1 MSAKETSKA
10 EPKIAH
16 TLPEANATAH
26 KALELAEAL
35 KTRMEKGPGLLEQSA
50 ENVSWFG
57 LIFSGIVII
66 CMLGTATG
74 RLYQKYN
81 RLANVGDIWEI
92 FAYMITAT
100 VFLGLYFGT
109 AIKHMILGRYVIY
122 YALFLASFALGLA
135 IFMNLVAVRSRL
147 LPH

>member
-1 MSAKETSKA
+1 MSGKETTKQPGHTSPAIINA
-10 EPKIAH
+10 EVHDTMTRVK
-16 TLPEANATAH
+16 
-26 KALELAEAL
+26 KLEERLDS
-35 KTRMEKGPGLLEQSA
+35 PGLLERSA

-57 LIFSGIVII
+57 LIFSGIVVI

-122 YALFLASFALGLA
+122 YALYLATFALGLA
-135 IFMNLVAVRSRL
+135 IFINLVAVRSRI
-147 LPH
+147 LPQ

>member
-1 MSAKETSKA
+1 MSTAAAPPHTDPKKINA
-10 EPKIAH
+10 EVHEVKDRVDEI
-16 TLPEANATAH
+16 
-26 KALELAEAL
+26 
-35 KTRMEKGPGLLEQSA
+35 EKKMGKGAGLLERSA

-74 RLYQKYN
+74 RLYQKY
-81 RLANVGDIWEI
+81 RKLADVGDIWEI

-100 VFLGLYFGT
+100 VFLGLYFST

-122 YALFLASFALGLA
+122 YALFLATLALGLA
-135 IFMNLVAVRSRL
+135 IFINLVAVRSRI
-147 LPH
+147 LPQ

>member
-1 MSAKETSKA
+1 MATEHKGPMEIKET
-10 EPKIAH
+10 
-16 TLPEANATAH
+16 NAVAH
-26 KALELAEAL
+26 KALGLAEDL
-35 KTRMEKGPGLLEQSA
+35 KKRMDKSPGLLEQSA
-50 ENVSWFG
+50 KNVSWFG
-57 LIFSGIVII
+57 LIFSGVVII

-74 RLYQKYN
+74 RLFQKYYS
-81 RLANVGDIWEI
+81 LANVGDIWEI

>member
-1 MSAKETSKA
+1 MPETSKVTHTD
-10 EPKIAH
+10 PVKINSEVH
-16 TLPEANATAH
+16 QVRDRVDVIEKKLG
-26 KALELAEAL
+26 
-35 KTRMEKGPGLLEQSA
+35 KGPGLLERSA

-74 RLYQKYN
+74 RLYQKY
-81 RLANVGDIWEI
+81 RKLADVGDIWEI

-122 YALFLASFALGLA
+122 YALFFATLALGLA
-135 IFMNLVAVRSRL
+135 IFINLVAVRSRI
-147 LPH
+147 LPQ

>member
-1 MSAKETSKA
+1 MAT
-10 EPKIAH
+10 AH
-16 TLPEANATAH
+16 TGPKTINEANDTAH
-26 KALELAEAL
+26 KALGLAKELKDRMD
-35 KTRMEKGPGLLEQSA
+35 KTPNLLERSA

-66 CMLGTATG
+66 SMLGTATG
-74 RLYQKYN
+74 RLYQKYH

-109 AIKHMILGRYVIY
+109 AIKHMILGRYVVY

-135 IFMNLVAVRSRL
+135 IFMNLVAVRSRI
-147 LPH
+147 LPQ

>member
-1 MSAKETSKA
+1 MSTATKDAPPHTNPVKINSEVHEVKERVDEIEK
-10 EPKIAH
+10 K
-16 TLPEANATAH
+16 
-26 KALELAEAL
+26 
-35 KTRMEKGPGLLEQSA
+35 MGKGPGLLEKSA

-57 LIFSGIVII
+57 LIFSGIVVI

-74 RLYQKYN
+74 RLYQKYR
-81 RLANVGDIWEI
+81 RLADVGDIWEI

-122 YALFLASFALGLA
+122 YALFLATLALGLA
-135 IFMNLVAVRSRL
+135 IFINLVAVRSRI
-147 LPH
+147 LPQ

>member
-1 MSAKETSKA
+1 MSAKGSDT
-10 EPKIAH
+10 PKVH
-16 TLPEANATAH
+16 TPKQTNDEVH
-26 KALELAEAL
+26 QAL
-35 KTRMEKGPGLLEQSA
+35 KRVEIIEKRLDSTGLLEKSA

-109 AIKHMILGRYVIY
+109 AIKHMILGRYVIF
-122 YALFLASFALGLA
+122 YALFFATLVFGLA
-135 IFMNLVAVRSRL
+135 VFMNLVAVRSRI
-147 LPH
+147 LPQ